1 MSLTA
6 TKHYSVGEMGRNDSK
21 TKEFLSLVSFSFSCK
36 HVNRIRYVDF
46 YLMGIVPSVYL
57 GSTKPSAQ
65 LYSSIKS
72 IASYDDY
79 RKAFMA
85 YETVSGFTGS
95 CMLYVSARFV
105 DGRLLKMIPVDLT
118 EELVHLKDEAKE
130 LNVTLRFENEEEEMH
145 LKMKITP
152 DTKKIHKPGGV
163 LG

>member
-1 MSLTA
+1 MSLVA
-6 TKHYSVGEMGRNDSK
+6 AKQSSVSEAGRNDSK
-21 TKEFLSLVSFSFSCK
+21 TKEFLSLISFSFSCK

-46 YLMGIVPSVYL
+46 YLMGIVPSMYL

-95 CMLYVSARFV
+95 CMLYVSVRFV
-105 DGRLLKMIPVDLT
+105 DGKLLKMIPFDLT
-118 EELVHLKDEAKE
+118 EEIVHLKDEAKE
-130 LNVTLRFENEEEEMH
+130 LNVTLRFEDEEGEVH
-145 LKMKITP
+145 LKMKVTP
-152 DTKKIHKPGGV
+152 DTKRIH
-163 LG
+163 